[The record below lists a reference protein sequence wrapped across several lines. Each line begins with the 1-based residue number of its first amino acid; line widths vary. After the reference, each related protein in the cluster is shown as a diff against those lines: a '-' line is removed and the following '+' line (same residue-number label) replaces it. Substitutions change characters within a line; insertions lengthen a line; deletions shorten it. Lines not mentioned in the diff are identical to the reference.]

1 MRLVSGFV
9 AATIAAIG
17 VGVWA
22 QSGGQKPGVVPPGDW
37 QTINRDFAATRYSP
51 LNQINTSNVG
61 NMKLAWSFPM
71 QGGGSSVPLAV
82 NGTLY
87 ISNGARVTA
96 IDGET
101 GKEMWSFSTATV
113 GLVPPLPPPD
123 PQAAPRRGGAPGQA
137 PAGGPPAGAAAP
149 GQAPAAGA
157 PGGGAPQGAP
167 AGAPGGAAQAP
178 GGGGRRG
185 GGAPGGGGGGR
196 GGRGGGGP
204 QVSARGL
211 GYWPGDGKLAPRIL
225 FLTGNRLW
233 AIDAQT
239 GQVAQGFGENG
250 SVDIGNGAGG
260 VPSIYRNVAIVGAS
274 STENPQEGNAIG
286 NPRAFDVVTGKKLW
300 EFQTVPK
307 AGEKY
312 NDTWGPNGWQ
322 NRQGTNMW
330 GFAAPIDYERGIAY
344 LPISGPAANYY
355 GGDRPGNNV
364 YGNSIVAVD
373 AQTGKYRWHFQTV
386 HHDLWDSDMP
396 SAGALIEVNANGRRS
411 PAIAHVGKTS
421 YFFVLNRDNG
431 NPLIPVEE
439 RPVPKGDVP
448 TEWYSPT
455 QPFPVRPGPL
465 APTSFNKDTDMVRP
479 EDTTPEHAAACQ
491 ATWDREGGFINLG
504 PFTPFM
510 YKELGAPPKSTIQL
524 PGGTGGVNWGG
535 VAATPDG
542 IVFANAQSGN
552 LAGWVEKVEMVE
564 DPVTKRRT
572 PKIANWPD
580 SFGSRQEYNRAF
592 YAPPSDNP
600 TAGKGPFHSFT
611 ANGMPCTRPPWG
623 QLIAV
628 NANTGEILW
637 KSVLG
642 LRLNMPEGKQ
652 LLGNSGSAGPTVTAG
667 GLVFVG
673 ATNDGR
679 FRAFDAKTG
688 KQLWETRTDGQPLT
702 AAGNSGSA
710 NANPMT
716 YTSRGGKQFVAVVA
730 GGNLRVFSLP

>member
-1 MRLVSGFV
+1 MRRVTGIVV
-9 AATIAAIG
+9 ALAAAAG
-17 VGVWA
+17 AVWA
-22 QSGGQKPGVVPPGDW
+22 QTQKAGVVPPGDW

-51 LNQINTSNVG
+51 LTQINTSNVA
-61 NMKLAWSFPM
+61 NLKLAWSFPM
-71 QGGGSSVPLAV
+71 QGGGTSVPLAV
-82 NGTLY
+82 NGIMY
-87 ISNGARVTA
+87 ISNGSRVTA
-96 IDGET
+96 IDGES
-101 GKEMWSFSTATV
+101 GMEVWSFSTSGTTP
-113 GLVPPLPPPD
+113 PPLPTD
-123 PQAAPRRGGAPGQA
+123 AQPQTPAVSAAPAA
-137 PAGGPPAGAAAP
+137 AGAA
-149 GQAPAAGA
+149 
-157 PGGGAPQGAP
+157 QGAP
-167 AGAPGGAAQAP
+167 AGVPGGGRGGGRAGGGP
-178 GGGGRRG
+178 GGGGAGQAGGRRG
-185 GGAPGGGGGGR
+185 G
-196 GGRGGGGP
+196 GGGGP

-225 FLTGNRLW
+225 FLTGSRLW

-239 GQVAQGFGENG
+239 GKAAEGFGENG
-250 SVDIGNGAGG
+250 SVAIGVSAGG
-260 VPSIYRNVAIVGAS
+260 VPSIFRNVAIVGAS

-330 GFAAPIDYERGIAY
+330 AFAAPIDYDRGIAY

-364 YGNSIVAVD
+364 YGNSVVAVD
-373 AQTGKYRWHFQTV
+373 AQTGQYKWHFQTV
-386 HHDLWDSDMP
+386 HHDLWDSDVP
-396 SAGALIEVNANGRRS
+396 SAGALIEVTANGRRS

-421 YFFVLNRDNG
+421 YFFVLNRENG

-465 APTSFNKDTDMVRP
+465 VPTSFNKDTDMVRP

-510 YKELGAPPKSTIQL
+510 YHEEGAPPKSTIQL

-535 VAATPDG
+535 VAADPNG
-542 IVFANAQSGN
+542 IVYMNAQSGN

-564 DPVTKRRT
+564 DPVTKRQT

-580 SFGSRQEYNRAF
+580 SFGSRQPYNRAF
-592 YAPPSDNP
+592 YAPPNPAQP

-611 ANGMPCTRPPWG
+611 ANGMPCIRPPWG

-628 NANTGEILW
+628 NANTGEVLW

-642 LRLNMPEGKQ
+642 LRLNMPAGKQ

-667 GLVFVG
+667 GVVFVG

-688 KQLWETRTDGQPLT
+688 KPLWESRTDGQPLT
-702 AAGNSGSA
+702 TPGNSGSA

-716 YTSRGGKQFVAVVA
+716 YTSKSGKQFVGIVA
-730 GGNLRVFSLP
+730 GGNLRVFALP